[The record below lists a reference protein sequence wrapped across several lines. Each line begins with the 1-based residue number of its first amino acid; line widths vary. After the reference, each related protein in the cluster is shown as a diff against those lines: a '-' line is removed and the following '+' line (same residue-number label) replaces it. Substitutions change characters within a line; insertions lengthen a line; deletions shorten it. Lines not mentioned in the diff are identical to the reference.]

1 MKHGTEADKLR
12 LPPPTR
18 YNQPHRNK
26 RKFSKSGRRES
37 KKKSLNCA
45 VHFLNNA

>member
-18 YNQPHRNK
+18 HNQPHQNK
-26 RKFSKSGRRES
+26 RKFSKSGARES
-37 KKKSLNCA
+37 KKKILNCA
-45 VHFLNNA
+45 VNFLNNA

>member
-18 YNQPHRNK
+18 HNQPYRNK
-26 RKFSKSGRRES
+26 RKFSKSGTRES
-37 KKKSLNCA
+37 KKKILNCT
-45 VHFLNNA
+45 VNFLNNA